1 MLKQLLILMFTML
14 TLQSVSAQNGTA
26 DLVPIVAEKDTIMQ
40 QWELTELKNI
50 QATVR
55 FPESPKATSK
65 DIYSDK
71 GLIPEYIYKWE
82 KYDGTILLQAS
93 VHGLNEWVTLKNEK
107 KLADAEAQRLAI
119 VFAGYPQLGT
129 PQDSP
134 EGRFFP
140 LEMTTT
146 QKSKLKARI
155 YLNKSVAIILFAHIL
170 SDENT
175 STAEA
180 FLSSLKNTDKA
191 PENITTQAPLNEP
204 IKKVDEKIVK
214 PQELKPKDWEW
225 LQTEFFGVGFPLA
238 PVAKHFR
245 VENAEVAYN
254 VYSWY
259 AADKDRVNT
268 YLVSLSALPTENK
281 AGDAREKYI
290 LEGIKKSLQ
299 ITDGE
304 LVRKRN
310 IKAFRYP
317 ATEVLFKT
325 KQQYFRVRYFTDGDK
340 FYQLVVSGNAASVFN
355 ESANRFLD
363 GIQWP

>member
-1 MLKQLLILMFTML
+1 ML
-14 TLQSVSAQNGTA
+14 TLQSVTAQNGTA
-26 DLVPIVAEKDTIMQ
+26 DFVPIVADKDSTLQ
-40 QWELTELKNI
+40 QWIVTDLKNA
-50 QATVR
+50 QASVR
-55 FPESPKATSK
+55 FPESPTATSK

-71 GLIPEYIYKWE
+71 GLIPEFIYKWE
-82 KYDGTILLQAS
+82 QYDGRLLLQAS
-93 VHGLNEWVTLKNEK
+93 VHGLNEAANIKNEK

-119 VFAGYPQLGT
+119 VFAGYPQLGA

-155 YLNKSVAIILFAHIL
+155 YLNKSTAIILFAHIL
-170 SDENT
+170 SEEHAKMADV
-175 STAEA
+175 
-180 FLSSLKNTDKA
+180 FLSSLRNTDKA
-191 PENITTQAPLNEP
+191 PENIAPSPKSDTPTKSGDDLA
-204 IKKVDEKIVK
+204 KKSK
-214 PQELKPKDWEW
+214 ELKPKDWEW

-245 VENAEVAYN
+245 VENTDVAYN

-281 AGDAREKYI
+281 AGEAREKYI